1 MKRGRTLNVLGIFG
15 PPTGHV
21 PVGWRPLC
29 AGLHD
34 AAAIDP
40 RSSSRGRSDA
50 VAYELH
56 GLRHP
61 DCVVAA
67 GSFRYSWRTFWSPT
81 LSARPT
87 RVVYRISARSTTRTG
102 FLWRTGFL

>member
-1 MKRGRTLNVLGIFG
+1 MLERGPSNSQIFCGRADLPETGRTLEMLDIFG
-15 PPTGHV
+15 PPTGPV

-40 RSSSRGRSDA
+40 RSSSRGRLDA

-61 DCVVAA
+61 DCAVAA
-67 GSFRYSWRTFWSPT
+67 GSFRYSWRTFWSPA
-81 LSARPT
+81 L
-87 RVVYRISARSTTRTG
+87 
-102 FLWRTGFL
+102 